1 MENQSEN
8 FMDTSYDKKPM
19 KKNSQLM
26 VSNDMIGEQFIF
38 RDIKNNNEPII
49 HDVNKSI
56 SNEPIS
62 TIEEVFI
69 ITKSNLGMKQLRFAL
84 ILLTMLTLA
93 SCGGSDD
100 GRTPE
105 LIIDPVVE
113 LEKPTATTT
122 LTLSNMPVID
132 GSDSTEPL

>member
-1 MENQSEN
+1 
-8 FMDTSYDKKPM
+8 
-19 KKNSQLM
+19 
-26 VSNDMIGEQFIF
+26 
-38 RDIKNNNEPII
+38 
-49 HDVNKSI
+49 
-56 SNEPIS
+56 
-62 TIEEVFI
+62 
-69 ITKSNLGMKQLRFAL
+69 MKQLRFAL

-100 GRTPE
+100 ERTPE

-132 GSDSTEPL
+132 GSDSTEPLRSLLVYRLLGIKCQWLQNLHTNATWTIKPIWDELDADAGPIYNAF